1 MDLHFDISE
10 DERPLFLAETE
21 EHLQSLEQGLIHME
35 RYGEDAEVVQQLF
48 RAAHTLKGMSGMIGH
63 KRMVSLTHAL
73 ENVLD
78 AIRNNQIQV
87 DSTMIDLALEALDIL
102 RSLREEVI
110 DGRES
115 PVDVIG
121 VTSQLAEYLSVPN
134 ALNTLNQKIARQQ
147 AELAV
152 QTGETT
158 RIEANISQYS
168 MASAARA
175 YQIILAMEKM
185 GKITYIEPSQAV
197 IETAAPVY
205 HLIANVETDWT
216 AEKIREEIASIDE
229 IDTLLINGEGPRV
242 TGAGFHLRV
251 GIAPDSVASA
261 ARAFQ
266 VLLALEN
273 LGKITELIPTREV
286 IESAKPVEKMEILF
300 QSENTAQ
307 EIKKSLEVVDE
318 IQVGSIEPVD
328 LANFNLS
335 QPAVTTVADKDHPA
349 NGDETKKA
357 YAAEA
362 EKNQAGGGKSAPEKV
377 VRTSVEKL
385 DILMNLV
392 GELITDRNRLNQIR
406 NQFEMLYRSDGQVEV
421 LSESVTHIGRI
432 TDQLQKEVM
441 SIRMLPV
448 GNVFN
453 KFPRVVRDLANKFGK
468 KLDLIIE
475 GEDTELDRS
484 VIEEIN
490 DPLIHLVRNAIDH
503 GVEPPEER
511 LRAGKPERA
520 KVYLTARHEQ
530 GRIILTVEDDGQGID
545 SEKMKKVALK
555 RGLITEADAASM
567 SDDEAINLIF
577 ASGFSTASKVS
588 DISGR
593 GVGMDIVRNNI
604 QRLSGSIMID
614 TTQGEGTRFQ
624 IVLPLTLAIVPTLL
638 VKTAHTTLAI
648 PLVTVLSTLRI
659 TDADIKTVNN
669 RPVIVLR
676 EKVLPLLEMA
686 DVIDVEKN
694 KELDHRYVVVIG
706 SGKLQLGLMVDRLIG
721 QEEVV
726 VKSLGP
732 LIGEVIGIA
741 SAAILGDGNVI
752 LIADVQDLFRLAG
765 LMYERQ
771 I

>member
-87 DSTMIDLALEALDIL
+87 DTTMIDLALEALDIL
-102 RSLREEVI
+102 RSLREEVV

-147 AELAV
+147 AEQAV
-152 QTGETT
+152 QAGGTT

-205 HLIANVETDWT
+205 HLIANVETEWT

-229 IDTLLINGEGPRV
+229 IDTLLINGEGPKIK
-242 TGAGFHLRV
+242 GAGFHLHI

-266 VLLALEN
+266 VLLALES
-273 LGKITELIPTREV
+273 LGKIIDVIPTREA
-286 IESAKPVEKMEILF
+286 IESARPVEKMEILF
-300 QSENTAQ
+300 QSENTLQ
-307 EIKKSLEVVDE
+307 EIKKSLEAVDE
-318 IQVGSIEPVD
+318 IQVGAIEPVD
-328 LANFNLS
+328 LANYKLA
-335 QPAVTTVADKDHPA
+335 PTAAAAVEKDHA
-349 NGDETKKA
+349 AQGDEARKA
-357 YAAEA
+357 PAAEA
-362 EKNQAGGGKSAPEKV
+362 EKNQAGGVKAAPEKV

-406 NQFEMLYRSDGQVEV
+406 NQFEILYRGDGQVDV

-475 GEDTELDRS
+475 GEETELDRS

-490 DPLIHLVRNAIDH
+490 DPLIHLVRNAVDH
-503 GVEPPEER
+503 GVETPEER

-545 SEKMKKVALK
+545 SEKMKKVAIK
-555 RGLITEADAASM
+555 RGLITEAEAAMM
-567 SDDEAINLIF
+567 SEDEAINLIF
-577 ASGFSTASKVS
+577 SSGFSTASELS

-604 QRLSGSIMID
+604 QRLSGSIMIE
-614 TTQGEGTRFQ
+614 TTQGQGTRFQ

-638 VKTAHTTLAI
+638 VRTAQTTLAI

-676 EKVLPLLEMA
+676 DKVLPLLEMA
-686 DVIDVEKN
+686 DVIEVEKN